1 MRQATQQLTL
11 DSLSFFGLL
20 AGLSVLS
27 LCLFFQQAQILAL
40 PALLAVF
47 GSLLY
52 GMK

>member
-1 MRQATQQLTL
+1 MRQATQQMTL
-11 DSLSFFGLL
+11 DWLSFFGLL
-20 AGLSVLS
+20 GGLSVLF
-27 LCLFFQQAQILAL
+27 LCLFFEEAHILAV